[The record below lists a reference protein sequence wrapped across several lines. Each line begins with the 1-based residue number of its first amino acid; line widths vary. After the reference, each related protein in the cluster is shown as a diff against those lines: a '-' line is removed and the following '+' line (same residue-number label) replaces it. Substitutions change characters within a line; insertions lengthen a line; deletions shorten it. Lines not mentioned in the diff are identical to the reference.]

1 MNKTLFYSII
11 SSMKSSEE
19 IVPNNI
25 KIQALNNI
33 KNKIDELERRT
44 MDLILLN
51 ALTTISN
58 LVEDAYR
65 ISLYRFQFQLLTN
78 IINKELKTI
87 EETIA
92 YAAEAI

>member
-1 MNKTLFYSII
+1 
-11 SSMKSSEE
+11 MKSSEE